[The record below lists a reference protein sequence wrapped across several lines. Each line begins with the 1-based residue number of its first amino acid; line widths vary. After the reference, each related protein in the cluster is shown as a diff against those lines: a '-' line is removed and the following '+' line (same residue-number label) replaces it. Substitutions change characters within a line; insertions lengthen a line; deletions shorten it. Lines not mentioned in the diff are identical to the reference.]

1 MSIVRIFLISLI
13 LGLVF
18 SQEAP
23 EWLKIY
29 DTKQAKYVTFN
40 DLKLRLSQ
48 AHLVIG
54 GEYHDHNFGHQTE
67 LYLTKT
73 FHSLHNPQNNNF
85 ALALEMFERDCQP
98 FVTMYAAKQLDE
110 TNFIRFSRPWPNYIK
125 DYKPMV
131 DFCQSVG
138 QIVIGA
144 NVPRRYAAFV
154 ASRKESQLFSM
165 PPQELSFMAKNITS
179 PRDKYWEKFYEMMKP
194 HVPEDKIWDY
204 YRSQCL
210 KDDTM
215 AMSIDE
221 FMTSGEKR
229 LISFMG
235 SFHSD
240 DYLGTWSRMK
250 NTYSKLLIKI
260 APYKEMSR
268 VGEMKGIA
276 DLILFAPDN

>member
-1 MSIVRIFLISLI
+1 
-13 LGLVF
+13 
-18 SQEAP
+18 
-23 EWLKIY
+23 
-29 DTKQAKYVTFN
+29 
-40 DLKLRLSQ
+40 
-48 AHLVIG
+48 
-54 GEYHDHNFGHQTE
+54 
-67 LYLTKT
+67 
-73 FHSLHNPQNNNF
+73 
-85 ALALEMFERDCQP
+85 
-98 FVTMYAAKQLDE
+98 
-110 TNFIRFSRPWPNYIK
+110 
-125 DYKPMV
+125 
-131 DFCQSVG
+131 
-138 QIVIGA
+138 
-144 NVPRRYAAFV
+144 
-154 ASRKESQLFSM
+154 
-165 PPQELSFMAKNITS
+165 
-179 PRDKYWEKFYEMMKP
+179 MKP

-240 DYLGTWSRMK
+240 DYLGSWSRMK